1 MKILIITQYF
11 YPESF
16 RVNTLA
22 KELVRRGHNVTVLTG
37 YPQYPYGEIYDG
49 YGYDIPYE
57 KHWNGV
63 NIHRLKVKPRG
74 HSAFGLLSNCIT
86 FVIEGNKWV
95 KKCNEKYDLVYVFE
109 VSPVTVGLPA
119 VKYKKKFGSPML
131 FNVQDLWPENVIEV
145 LGISNKLVIGV
156 INKIVDKIYKNSDK
170 ILCSSNG
177 FVKNIAA
184 RGVTSNKLNF
194 WPQFCET
201 PDYDRLT
208 KPDCYNSDYFNIVFT
223 GNIGYAQGLDLLVD
237 TAELMKDEAVRFY
250 IVGDG
255 RAKEELSKLICE
267 MELSDRIFFV
277 GKVSEH
283 EANCYVKYADCAY
296 LSFSDNK
303 LFDLTIPAKLQ
314 TYLACG
320 TPILGAVGGES
331 AEIIKLADCGLIA
344 LKNPVDVA
352 DKIRLLMN
360 MSDEDINY
368 IKNNSLSYFNSNFR
382 MDKVID
388 ELESFFDEVL
398 S

>member
-1 MKILIITQYF
+1 MKILIVSQYF

-74 HSAFGLLSNCIT
+74 HSAFGMLSNCIT

-119 VKYKKKFGSPML
+119 VKYKKKFRSPML

-156 INKIVDKIYKNSDK
+156 INKIVDQIYKNSDK

-184 RGVTSNKLNF
+184 RGVTGNKLKF

-237 TAELMKDEAVRFY
+237 TAQLLKDEAVRFY

-267 MELSDRIFFV
+267 MDLSDRVFFV

-331 AEIIKLADCGLIA
+331 AEIIKQADCGLIA

-360 MSDEDINY
+360 MSDEDINC

>member
-1 MKILIITQYF
+1 MKILIVSQYF

-74 HSAFGLLSNCIT
+74 HSAFGMLSNCIT

-95 KKCNEKYDLVYVFE
+95 KKCDEKFDLVYVFE

-119 VKYKKKFGSPML
+119 VKYKKKFRSPML

-156 INKIVDKIYKNSDK
+156 INKIVDQIYKNSDK

-177 FVKNIAA
+177 FVNNIAA
-184 RGVTSNKLNF
+184 RGVTGNKLKF

-223 GNIGYAQGLDLLVD
+223 GNIGYAQGLDLFVD
-237 TAELMKDEAVRFY
+237 TAQLLKDEAVRFY

-267 MELSDRIFFV
+267 MDLSDRVFFV

-331 AEIIKLADCGLIA
+331 AEIIKQADCGLIA

-360 MSDEDINY
+360 MSDENINC